1 MKPYHLIFTL
11 LVLFFSHT
19 SNILQAAD
27 LPEGF
32 VEEQIATGLDPTTM
46 TLAPDGRIFIAE
58 KKGRILIVR
67 DGEVLPDPFLVI
79 DNLDNSNERGL
90 SGIALDPDFE
100 ENGYVYVYYTVL
112 GVSHNRVSRFTA
124 NDDLAVPG
132 SEQILLE
139 IDPLSGSIHNAGAM
153 EFGSDGTLFI
163 ATGEGAKPNN
173 SQDMNTLLGKI
184 LRINKDGTIPE
195 DNPFYN
201 ELEGKYRAIWA
212 SGFRNPFSMAIEHS
226 TGRIFSCD
234 VGSFLYE
241 EVNAVEKGMNYGW
254 SILEGPRTNEEVPEN
269 YQDPFYAY
277 NHSAGCSVIGAAFYS
292 PTNKTFPEK
301 YHDKFFFGDYCKG
314 YIKVLNP
321 QTGEVE
327 ETFATGVNRPLN
339 FMVTP
344 EGDFYYLERAGL
356 GGGSPEDN
364 TASSNGSLWK
374 ISYTGNGAPFIS
386 VQPQSV
392 LRPVGESANFSV
404 KAGGL
409 QPLQYQWQRN
419 EIDIEGANESSYTI
433 AAVSLADDGSVF
445 HCKVSNGAGEILS
458 EEAILTVTS
467 NTRPTPT
474 IVVPSTGLTYRAG
487 DVLVFEGNAMDL
499 EDGELSA
506 ENLTWKIDFHHDEHS
521 HPALQPTAG
530 IPSGEYQTP
539 QVGETADNVWY
550 RITLTATDSE
560 GLSQTTF
567 VDVLPEKTMITL
579 ESEPEGLWVNL
590 DGRIVTLPHS
600 FNSVIGIER
609 NVSAPLSQKNEEDLY
624 VFQRWQDGSENRLN
638 TFFTPS
644 SDTTLVVEYDAIE
657 YSDGDGLIGHY
668 YDGDLGDLDSLPVF
682 TRLDAVIDFD
692 WDEGSPDEQLP
703 NDYFAVR
710 WMGWVEPLL
719 SEEYSF
725 HIISDD
731 GVRLFVDDHLIIDQW
746 ILQAPAESNGKIYLE
761 KEKQYPIRLE
771 YFEGFGGAM
780 VQLYWSSPHIPK
792 QLLPT
797 SQLFSEFSID
807 IDDPDYQPFEVK
819 WFPNPTKDVLTLSI
833 KTFEAELVDIV
844 WYDVAGRVI
853 ASDKME
859 IFPQTTEVLWEMSDF
874 ARGTYIVE
882 VKGSGVIE
890 GRAKIVVN

>member
-1 MKPYHLIFTL
+1 MKLSYLISSLLLLFTFIPSHL
-11 LVLFFSHT
+11 
-19 SNILQAAD
+19 LQAAD

-58 KKGRILIVR
+58 KKGQILIVR
-67 DGEVLPDPFLVI
+67 DREVLPDPFLVLT
-79 DNLDNSNERGL
+79 LDNSNERGL
-90 SGIALDPDFE
+90 SGIALDPNFE
-100 ENGYVYVYYTVL
+100 ENNYVYVYYTVL

-124 NDDLAVPG
+124 NDDLAIPG
-132 SEQILLE
+132 SEKVLLE

-153 EFGSDGTLFI
+153 EFGADGTLYI
-163 ATGEGAKPNN
+163 STGEGAQPTN

-184 LRINKDGTIPE
+184 LRINSDGSIPE

-241 EVNAVEKGMNYGW
+241 EVNAVEKGKNYGW
-254 SILEGPRTNEEVPEN
+254 SILEGPRTDEEVPEN
-269 YQDPFYAY
+269 YQDPFYSY
-277 NHSAGCSVIGAAFYS
+277 HHGIGCSVIGAAFYS
-292 PTNKTFPEK
+292 PENKTFPEK

-321 QTGEVE
+321 QSGEVE

-356 GGGSPEDN
+356 GGGSEVDN
-364 TASSNGSLWK
+364 TASSNGALWK

-392 LRPVGESANFSV
+392 LRPVGESATFSV

-409 QPLQYQWQRN
+409 QPIQYQWKRN
-419 EIDIEGANESSYTI
+419 GLDIEGATESSYT
-433 AAVSLADDGSVF
+433 VTNLTLADDGSIF
-445 HCKVSNGAGEILS
+445 HCKVNNSAGQIIS
-458 EEAILTVTS
+458 EEATLSITS

-474 IVVPSTGLTYRAG
+474 IISPASTVTYKAG
-487 DVLVFEGNAMDL
+487 EVLVFEGMAMDL
-499 EDGELSA
+499 EDGNLSA
-506 ENLTWKIDFHHDEHS
+506 ENLTWKIDFHHDSHS
-521 HPALQPTAG
+521 HPALQPTSG
-530 IPSGEYQTP
+530 IAEGEYQTP
-539 QVGETADNVWY
+539 NVGETADNVWY

-560 GLSQTTF
+560 GLSSTTF
-567 VDVLPEKTMITL
+567 TDIFPEKTSITL
-579 ESEPEGLWVNL
+579 QSEPEGLWVNL
-590 DGRIVTLPHS
+590 DGRIVTLPHT

-609 NVSAPLSQKNEEDLY
+609 NISAPLSQKKDDELY
-624 VFQRWQDGSENRLN
+624 AFQQWQDGSTNRLN
-638 TFFTPS
+638 TFFAPS
-644 SDTTLVVEYDAIE
+644 KDTTLTVSYDRLQFG
-657 YSDGDGLIGHY
+657 DGDGLIGHY
-668 YDGDLGDLDSLPVF
+668 YDGDLPELGADAVF

-692 WDEGSPDEQLP
+692 WDEESPDEQLP
-703 NDYFAVR
+703 VDYYSIR
-710 WMGWVEPLL
+710 WLGWVEPVL

-725 HIISDD
+725 HVISDD
-731 GVRLFVDDHLIIDQW
+731 GVRLFVDNHLIIDQW
-746 ILQAPAESNGKIYLE
+746 IIQAPRESNGKIYLE
-761 KEKQYPIRLE
+761 EGKKYPIRIE

-780 VQLYWSSPHIPK
+780 MQLNWSSPHIPK

-807 IDDPDYQPFEVK
+807 IENPDKSPFEVK
-819 WFPNPTKDVLTLSI
+819 WFPNPTKDILTLSI
-833 KTFEAELVDIV
+833 KTLEAETVDIV

-853 ASDKME
+853 ASDKMD

-874 ARGTYIVE
+874 AKGVYIVE
-882 VKGSGVIE
+882 VKGNQSVQS
-890 GRAKIVVN
+890 RAKIVVD